1 MEVMLRK
8 KDFSEKTLIEAD
20 PEQPKKIRVI
30 PARKKFLPTVQQE
43 STIKRVAPYCRV
55 STDSDE
61 QELSFES
68 QCLFYKQMVN
78 SNPNYELID
87 IYADEGVTGT
97 STEKRE
103 DFMRLMNDCL
113 KGKIDMVITK
123 SVTRFA
129 RNTLDSIMWIRKLKA
144 LNIDVYFEMENLH
157 SLTASEMVITML
169 SSLAQESS
177 QNKSESVRWGYTRQF
192 EKGKTYLG
200 NLYGYHVEGDKYYIH
215 EEEAKVVKSVF
226 EMYLAGY
233 SDQKIADFLTEKGVL
248 TKQGKKVWKK
258 AVVQRMLQNIKYSG
272 DSIQGLSFNEDCLN
286 QKRQINRGQRNIYYV
301 ENSHKGIVSKEI
313 YKAAQ
318 VERARRNSKIKVI
331 EFEESMMQ
339 NSKSKKPK
347 KNKCGMY
354 SSQNALSN
362 RIICADCGS
371 YFRRA
376 VWTKR
381 DGSKQ
386 PVWRCINK
394 LDNGVNMCPYS
405 PTLKEKLLFEEIAK
419 IVNKI
424 LSKKDRVKMDLAQK
438 ASQYINPKDIVSK
451 INKTEK
457 SINKVDLKISQLLDQ
472 GMILV
477 TRGVQD
483 ECQLK
488 EHLEE
493 LYQSKRKLTEELGNL
508 KSKLDE
514 IRKIKEEKVLKTLNE
529 INASVSCLSQEEI
542 AIFIEEI
549 IVYADHIE
557 ILTKT
562 GQRKSVAIAKV
573 K

>member
-1 MEVMLRK
+1 MGVVLRK
-8 KDFSEKTLIEAD
+8 KDLPESSLIAAD
-20 PEQPKKIRVI
+20 IDEPKKIRVI
-30 PARKKFLPTVQQE
+30 PARKKFLPVANQE
-43 STIKRVAPYCRV
+43 AVIKRVAPYCRV
-55 STDSDE
+55 SSESDE

-78 SNPNYELID
+78 SNPNYELVD
-87 IYADEGVTGT
+87 IYADEGITGT

-113 KGKIDMVITK
+113 SGKVDMIITK

-129 RNTLDSIMWIRKLKA
+129 RNTLDSIMWIRKLKE
-144 LNIDVYFEMENLH
+144 LNIDVYFELENLH

-177 QNKSESVRWGYTRQF
+177 QNKSDSVRWGYTRQF

-200 NLYGYHVEGDKYYIH
+200 NLYGYRTEGNKYYIN
-215 EEEAKVVKSVF
+215 EEEAKIVIEVF
-226 EMYLAGY
+226 DLYLAGNT
-233 SDQKIADFLTEKGVL
+233 DQGIADILTERGVP
-248 TKQGKKVWKK
+248 TKHGKTVWKK
-258 AVVQRMLQNIKYSG
+258 AVIQRMLQNIKYSG
-272 DSIQGLSFNEDCLN
+272 DSIQGLSFNQDCLN

-318 VERARRNSKIKVI
+318 IERARRNSKIKII

-339 NSKSKKPK
+339 NPKGKKPK
-347 KNKCGMY
+347 KNKCGTY

-386 PVWRCINK
+386 PVWRCINR

-405 PTLKEKLLFEEIAK
+405 PTLKEELLFKEIAK
-419 IVNKI
+419 VVNKI
-424 LSKKDRVKMDLAQK
+424 LSKKNHVKMDLAQK
-438 ASQYINPKDIVSK
+438 ASKYINPKDITTK
-451 INKTEK
+451 ISKTEK
-457 SINKVDLKISQLLDQ
+457 SIEKIDMKISELLDQ

-483 ECQLK
+483 ESQLK

-493 LYQSKRKLTEELGNL
+493 LYQTKRKLTEELETLHTRLNEVRE
-508 KSKLDE
+508 SKE
-514 IRKIKEEKVLKTLNE
+514 KKVLKTLNE
-529 INASVSCLSQEEI
+529 INASVECLSQEEI

-549 IVYADHIE
+549 VVYADHIE

-562 GQRKSVAIAKV
+562 GNKKSISIDTV

>member
-78 SNPNYELID
+78 SNPNYELVD

-129 RNTLDSIMWIRKLKA
+129 RNTLDSIIWIRKLKA

-339 NSKSKKPK
+339 NAKSKKPK

-424 LSKKDRVKMDLAQK
+424 LSKKDRIKMDLAQK

-562 GQRKSVAIAKV
+562 GQRKSVAIGKV

>member
-78 SNPNYELID
+78 SNPNYELVD

-483 ECQLK
+483 ECQLE

-562 GQRKSVAIAKV
+562 GQRKSVAIGKV